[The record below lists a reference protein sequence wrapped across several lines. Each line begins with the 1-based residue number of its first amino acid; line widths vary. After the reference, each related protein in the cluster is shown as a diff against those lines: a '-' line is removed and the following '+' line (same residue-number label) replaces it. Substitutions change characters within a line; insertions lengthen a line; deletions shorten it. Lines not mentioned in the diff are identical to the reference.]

1 MTDTLISALGSIFP
15 PGRLLTQAAQVAPYE
30 CDALTAMRV
39 RPRAVVLAESQQ
51 EVIDTVRLCN
61 RLRVPFV
68 ARGSGTSLS
77 GGSLPIAEGIVIA
90 LNRLNRVLKL
100 DPDARIA
107 VVEPGVI
114 NLNVT
119 KAAAPYGLYYA
130 PDPASQSVCTVGGN
144 IAFNSGGVHCLK
156 YGMTSNH
163 ILGLK
168 VVLADGEVVSFG
180 SESLEATGPDL
191 PGFFVGS
198 EGLFGIA
205 LEATLRLIPR
215 VETYRTVLAAYRT
228 LEAAGNAVAM
238 VVASGLLPGAM
249 EIMDPLAIKATEE
262 AAHAGYPLDAGGLMI
277 VELEGEAVQVEVEFE
292 RLLEVIR
299 ESGAYQIRAA
309 QNDAE
314 RLLIWKGRKG
324 AFSAVG
330 RLSPQYVVQDGVVP
344 RSSLGEALASIEALS
359 QKYSLPVANVFH
371 AGDGNLH
378 PLILYDARI
387 TGAYDRAEE
396 MASEILDLCI
406 GLGGSITGEHGIG
419 MEKRAHLPRMFSEY
433 DMATMTRMRR
443 AMDPLEIA
451 NRGKM
456 LQVAGNGDRLSVI
469 SDQSSV
475 ASGQLRRETDRGKS
489 GPADVVQPQNLAELQ
504 YVVRSCERLVV
515 RGGGSKHAL
524 SAAQDGT
531 MVLDMRGLRG
541 IVEYVPDEFTFTAL
555 AGTPVSD
562 VAAMLAEHGQ
572 YLPFDPPLAD
582 AGATLGGTVA
592 AGLSG
597 PGRYRYGGV
606 RDFILGVRF
615 VDGHGSVVRGGGKV
629 VKNAAGFDFP
639 KLMVGSLGRLGVLAE
654 LSFKVF
660 PQPHVFATLI
670 FPYTDLTEAQADMQR
685 LTRQPLD
692 IEAIDLTVPGEIDST
707 GVTLYVRIGG
717 LAETLTLRI
726 DRLQALL
733 RAVAGDLQVATGDEE
748 AGLWRAAREF
758 TWAPHKLPLVKTPCN
773 AVKLARLADAL
784 IRGAGDQTGDMCLR
798 FSVAGN
804 VAWIAWPGDLRGDAL
819 ALDTILS
826 QAGLPGLVLRGATGG
841 PHIGAPIPQA
851 NAFYR
856 RVKGVLDP
864 HGRFGS

>member
-524 SAAQDGT
+524 SAAQDGA

-639 KLMVGSLGRLGVLAE
+639 KLMVGSLGRLGVMAE

-660 PQPHVFATLI
+660 PQPQVFATLVAS
-670 FPYTDLTEAQADMQR
+670 YTDAAAAQADIQR

-692 IEAIDLTVPGEIDST
+692 IEAIDLAVPGEIDST

-784 IRGAGDQTGDMCLR
+784 IRGAGNQTGDMCLR